1 MMTKV
6 FEQQGL
12 LLECDFQDHDQE
24 TWWISLTDES
34 GNVTKRQISLHLTK
48 IILSGVYSYRPMCHG
63 CFKPYRFEG
72 SPEGVEYCQNEIE
85 EFGIEASIGD
95 SRSDT
100 GWAEAMRTQY
110 NILDNGFNIKGGNKC
125 TPPSTP
131 EKEIDP
137 ADLFDNPEIHLEE
150 TSTKERTSV
159 CKRCGKQISYSSGWS
174 CGTRKDQPCIG
185 WSGERF

>member
-24 TWWISLTDES
+24 TWWLSLTDES
-34 GNVTKRQISLHLTK
+34 GNVTKRQITLHLTK

-100 GWAEAMRTQY
+100 GWA
-110 NILDNGFNIKGGNKC
+110 G
-125 TPPSTP
+125 
-131 EKEIDP
+131 
-137 ADLFDNPEIHLEE
+137 
-150 TSTKERTSV
+150 TSV
-159 CKRCGKQISYSSGWS
+159 LPPPHQRRRSTQMTCSMTQGYN
-174 CGTRKDQPCIG
+174 
-185 WSGERF
+185 